1 MTNDLQEITTAH
13 CCCSV
18 YFKVKYMMQRT
29 IYLNQM
35 YMCTGSYYGITGI
48 QELTESC
55 TLFQQNMHSWHCQH
69 IAHDTCQHVSW
80 QINFELSK
88 EE

>member
-1 MTNDLQEITTAH
+1 
-13 CCCSV
+13 
-18 YFKVKYMMQRT
+18 
-29 IYLNQM
+29 
-35 YMCTGSYYGITGI
+35 MCTGSYYGITGI

-69 IAHDTCQHVSW
+69 TAHDTCQHVSW

-88 EE
+88 EESLSLLVGCPSTDSQKTYKN